1 VAVLDSRRWPRP
13 HWLRPGLHPAHPSDL
28 LVAEL
33 ATRFTEGL
41 RRQRTD
47 LEAGAERLSQPKHP
61 ERGSASLALAC
72 PPSRRGLSDDERW
85 EVLTARHVQLG
96 RETAALTVLPFVVG
110 ARSGAYAF
118 AGELAAAT
126 SLLEEVDMVAER
138 PACRAPVLGEQEG
151 RRRGGARELPACGCR
166 RGEAVR
172 ADSRGQ
178 LRAAVTSVE
187 ELRVVVE
194 QAGFE
199 LVAICPVA
207 SAIRCTSPGDPRA
220 PTGPGRSFGSG
231 IIK

>member
-1 VAVLDSRRWPRP
+1 MPSVPFDSVVGGQSVHRGSAGLTEVAQAALAAPRAASRTP
-13 HWLRPGLHPAHPSDL
+13 LRSARRRVGDAVHGR
-28 LVAEL
+28 V
-33 ATRFTEGL
+33 

-96 RETAALTVLPFVVG
+96 RETAALTVLPLVVG

-118 AGELAAAT
+118 AGELAAA
-126 SLLEEVDMVAER
+126 V
-138 PACRAPVLGEQEG
+138 GEQEG
-151 RRRGGARELPACGCR
+151 RRRGGARELPGCGCR

-172 ADSRGQ
+172 ADGRGQ

-207 SAIRCTSPGDPRA
+207 SAIRCPSPGDPRA
-220 PTGPGRSFGSG
+220 PTRPGRSFGSG